1 MDKLMAINRRF
12 LYVGLF
18 LVALGGVL
26 VAIDLAAIDSPT
38 LGNAL
43 RLWPLA
49 LIAIGAGIVFRR
61 SRYALVAG
69 VLAAMMPGLVV
80 GGGLAVAPRYSV
92 DCAERGELVQTASR
106 SGTFSA
112 PAVVSVTTSCGSVR
126 VSTVPGNVWQLTAA
140 SDAGRTPDVS
150 GADDWLTIRS
160 TGHEGW
166 DWLDEGRDSWDLAL
180 PTSQIEQLNVAVN
193 AGSANIAL
201 PDARIGTLSAGA
213 NGAEIVVDASRASLT
228 ELNGAVRF
236 GLLSIHLPSG
246 DLSGAIRIDAGQL
259 ELCAPPGVGLHVDIA
274 GSAREVHVAGLR
286 YEGRAWESDGYAL
299 AGARADLSV
308 KVNFG
313 AIEINPI
320 GGCK

>member
-1 MDKLMAINRRF
+1 MAINRRF

-26 VAIDLAAIDSPT
+26 VAVDLAAIDSPT

-49 LIAIGAGIVFRR
+49 VIAIGAGIVFRR

-112 PAVVSVTTSCGSVR
+112 PAVVSVTTSCGSIR
-126 VSTVPGNVWQLTAA
+126 VNTVPGNEWQLTAA
-140 SDAGRTPDVS
+140 SDGGRTPAVS
-150 GADDWLTIRS
+150 GAADRLSVTS
-160 TGHEGW
+160 TSHEGW
-166 DWLDEGRDSWDLAL
+166 DWLGEGRDTWDLAL
-180 PTSQIEQLNVAVN
+180 PTSQIEQLTVAVN
-193 AGSANIAL
+193 AGSANLAL
-201 PDARIGTLSAGA
+201 PDARIGTLSAKA
-213 NGAEIVVDASRASLT
+213 NGAEIVIDASRASLT
-228 ELNGAVRF
+228 ELNGAVNF
-236 GLLSIHLPSG
+236 GLLSIHLPAG
-246 DLSGAIRIDAGQL
+246 DLSGAMRIDAGQL
-259 ELCAPPGVGLHVDIA
+259 ELCTPPGLGLHVDLA
-274 GSAREVHVAGLR
+274 GSAREVRVDGLK
-286 YEGRAWESDGYAL
+286 YEGRVWESDGYAL
-299 AGARADLSV
+299 ASSHADLSV